1 MNKKQ
6 IAMRILE
13 LREKNHLTQ
22 QEVADVLGIKQ
33 PAYSELESGATALKA
48 ADLDKLATFYEM
60 SLDEFL
66 RTDQPTLNM
75 YENKVA
81 HGYNVIHTQNQEGV
95 SAELFTR
102 LCDILEGNT
111 GVLRDIAEQQ
121 AKVFELLSKSAK

>member
-1 MNKKQ
+1 MNKKE

-66 RTDQPTLNM
+66 RADQPVLNM

-81 HGYNVIHTQNQEGV
+81 HGYNVIHTQTQNGITED
-95 SAELFTR
+95 LFSR

-111 GVLRDIAEQQ
+111 TVLRDIADQQ
-121 AKVFELLSKSAK
+121 AKMIELLSKSAK